1 LARNA
6 RSNSPPRKIDL
17 TTEARNTLAHPLG
30 RITPLPEKWKSVKSS
45 CPVRRTYQ
53 ELGIVGGTYRG
64 MATAAQAAI
73 AINVAPQM
81 RNEFSITLKFNWRSR
96 NSFDV
101 ESLTP
106 SEVDARVFL
115 NRSGTYTPL
124 MYLLLRAVVGV
135 GLLGQG
141 FDSLV

>member
-1 LARNA
+1 
-6 RSNSPPRKIDL
+6 
-17 TTEARNTLAHPLG
+17 
-30 RITPLPEKWKSVKSS
+30 
-45 CPVRRTYQ
+45 
-53 ELGIVGGTYRG
+53 

-81 RNEFSITLKFNWRSR
+81 RNKFSITLKFSWRSR

-101 ESLTP
+101 ESLIP